1 MYTYVCI
8 YKKKQ
13 ERVTPCSGWLSVGSG
28 GEESGEDTIS
38 EISYVYLSVQLSL
51 LNHTRSKINQTKA
64 EKKIR

>member
-1 MYTYVCI
+1 MQCATFCIRGKGSKNMYTYVCI

-38 EISYVYLSVQLSL
+38 EISYVYLSV
-51 LNHTRSKINQTKA
+51 
-64 EKKIR
+64 

>member
-38 EISYVYLSVQLSL
+38 EISYVYLSV
-51 LNHTRSKINQTKA
+51 
-64 EKKIR
+64 